1 MSPFGLSGNEL
12 LAAFIRAAFV
22 ASVLSSFGIALFLS
36 MLMPPVAR
44 RLEPSAVCLIE
55 RQCRTV
61 AWGSLLVAS
70 VAGLLWL
77 VLQTG
82 AIVDAETISQAV
94 AIAPTVLL
102 ETRFGQVLA
111 AQALALLGA
120 GAAMAANWRVGPSP
134 AAFLA
139 GAATVLEAGHSH
151 AFAMAHGLSALLLSQ
166 ALHLLAAGAWLGG
179 LVPLLLVVRQAPL
192 AIAAFAARR
201 FSALGLASVATLA
214 VTAIFQGW
222 LLSGGVAGLAR
233 TAYGAVLL
241 VKAVLFLV
249 LVAIAAFN
257 RVRLTPRLAALHGEQ
272 SRHAIIRNIRA
283 ETIIGLCV
291 VLAASLLS
299 SLEPGMHQ
307 V

>member
-1 MSPFGLSGNEL
+1 MSALLVPFV
-12 LAAFIRAAFV
+12 RAAFV
-22 ASVLSSFGIALFLS
+22 ASVLSTFGVALFLS
-36 MLMPPVAR
+36 GLMPTVAR
-44 RLEPSAVCLIE
+44 RLEPSAVYLIE

-61 AWGSLLVAS
+61 AWWSLLAAS
-70 VAGLLWL
+70 IAGLFWL
-77 VLQTG
+77 VLETG
-82 AIVDAETISQAV
+82 AIVEAETISQALAAV
-94 AIAPTVLL
+94 PTVLVA
-102 ETRFGQVLA
+102 TRFGQVLVG
-111 AQALALLGA
+111 QALALFGV
-120 GAAMAANWRVGPSP
+120 GAAMANSWRVGPS
-134 AAFLA
+134 ATAFLA

-166 ALHLLAAGAWLGG
+166 TLHLLAAGAWLGS

-192 AIAAFAARR
+192 ATAAFVARR
-201 FSALGLASVATLA
+201 FSTLGLASVATLA

-222 LLSGGVAGLAR
+222 LLSGGVVGLVK

-241 VKAVLFLV
+241 IKAVLFLV

-257 RVRLTPRLAALHGEQ
+257 RLRLTPRLAALHGEH
-272 SRHAIIRNIRA
+272 SRHAIIRNIGA

-291 VLAASLLS
+291 VFAATVLS

>member
-1 MSPFGLSGNEL
+1 MSPFGLSGNEFL
-12 LAAFIRAAFV
+12 VAFTRAAFV
-22 ASVLSSFGIALFLS
+22 ASVLSTFGVALFLS

-44 RLEPSAVCLIE
+44 RLEPSAACLVD

-61 AWGSLLVAS
+61 AWGSLLAAS
-70 VAGLLWL
+70 MAGLLWL
-77 VLQTG
+77 VLETG
-82 AIVDAETISQAV
+82 AIVDAETISQA
-94 AIAPTVLL
+94 IATVPTVLVA
-102 ETRFGQVLA
+102 TRFGQVLVG
-111 AQALALLGA
+111 QALALLGA
-120 GAAMAANWRVGPSP
+120 RAAMATSWRVAPS
-134 AAFLA
+134 ATAFLA

-179 LVPLLLVVRQAPL
+179 LVPLLVVVRQAPL
-192 AIAAFAARR
+192 AIAALAARR

-222 LLSGGVAGLAR
+222 LLSGGVAGLVR

-241 VKAVLFLV
+241 VKALLFLV
-249 LVAIAAFN
+249 LVVIAAFN
-257 RVRLTPRLAALHGEQ
+257 RLRLTPRLEAVHGEQ
-272 SRHAIIRNIRA
+272 GRHAIIRNIRA
-283 ETIIGLCV
+283 ETIIGLGV
-291 VLAASLLS
+291 VLAASVLS